1 MYGVYRSKIIRCKKQ
16 LNIHMLIVILVNQ
29 MGFFDGNQ
37 DINLENADLNCEP
50 QNDFVSPTEVKPI
63 DAKLEP
69 GEKVHFVFTG
79 GSGLQ
84 IDGEKKS
91 ATGSSR
97 TVITDRRVL
106 LKVSSGPL
114 LAGSEY
120 HSLKYENIASVS
132 LAEGILHVRLDIET
146 SSKTYGVYLTQASL
160 STGSGDQAVSF
171 IQQKMD
177 DISNNREKGIKS
189 ELDPFEK
196 VEELKQLKE
205 NGVISPEEFEEK
217 KEDIL
222 ERI

>member
-1 MYGVYRSKIIRCKKQ
+1 MYCVTYSVSK
-16 LNIHMLIVILVNQ
+16 
-29 MGFFDGNQ
+29 MGLFDNNQ
-37 DINLENADLNCEP
+37 DVHLENADLNCEP

-63 DAKLEP
+63 DDKLEP
-69 GEKVHFVFTG
+69 GEKVHFLFTG

-114 LAGSEY
+114 LAGAEY
-120 HSLKYENIASVS
+120 HSFKYENIASVS
-132 LAEGILHVRLDIET
+132 LVEGVLHVRLDIET

-160 STGSGDQAVSF
+160 SSGSGDQAVSF
-171 IQQKMD
+171 IQQRMD
-177 DISNNREKGIKS
+177 NVSNNREQEIKTD
-189 ELDPFEK
+189 LDPFEK
-196 VEELKQLKE
+196 LEKLKELKEK
-205 NGVISPEEFEEK
+205 GVISPEEFKEK

-222 ERI
+222 NDI